1 MRILLIK
8 MSSMGD
14 VFHVFPALSDALK
27 AKPNLEIDW
36 IVEKDFAEI
45 PQWHPA
51 VKKVWVIELRKWCKN
66 PFKFR
71 QQIKQFFLAINQ
83 QDYDLVI
90 DAQGLLKSAWVSF
103 KIKSALKKVGFDW
116 TSVREPLASLFY
128 QAKIKV
134 AKQQHAI
141 TRLRELFAKS
151 LGYEWQEN
159 SIINYGLSTE
169 SWQPLAEIN
178 KPYCVFL
185 HGTTWE
191 TKLWPEEYWVELA
204 SKLEYKNITIVLP
217 WGNEAEK
224 QRSER
229 LNAKIHQGWVP
240 QTRLSLNKMAIC
252 LKHADFVVSVDTGLS
267 HVSAALEVPM
277 VVLYRVTDP
286 VLIGSLGNKVEQL
299 KSPCAS
305 LYLKHFTGT
314 LQELE
319 SLHGL
324 SASLVFDT
332 IVSNDK

>member
-51 VKKVWVIELRKWCKN
+51 VKKVWAIELRKWCKN

-267 HVSAALEVPM
+267 HVSASLDVPM

-286 VLIGSLGNKVEQL
+286 VKIGAKGTSVVQLISPVAKDYVKNFQSIKQEKQSLE
-299 KSPCAS
+299 
-305 LYLKHFTGT
+305 
-314 LQELE
+314 
-319 SLHGL
+319 GL
-324 SASLVFDT
+324 SVAEVMKELV
-332 IVSNDK
+332 